1 MLSTPTEHGAATP
14 SSLQYEHFSGFCLL
28 SGWLSSN
35 ETICFVGTG
44 GLTAVI
50 PASVIQAGNITL
62 QPQQVQMQPQNLSTK
77 GTALSLSLS
86 YINISGSMISPAVHL
101 AYVISCRHH
110 SGTL

>member
-28 SGWLSSN
+28 SGWLSFN

-77 GTALSLSLS
+77 GTALSLYHILS
-86 YINISGSMISPAVHL
+86 YQAL
-101 AYVISCRHH
+101 
-110 SGTL
+110 

>member
-14 SSLQYEHFSGFCLL
+14 SSLQDEHFSGFCFL
-28 SGWLSSN
+28 SGWLSSS

-86 YINISGSMISPAVHL
+86 LYHTLIYISF
-101 AYVISCRHH
+101 CRYD
-110 SGTL
+110 SETL

>member
-1 MLSTPTEHGAATP
+1 MVPRLHPVCSMSTSQGFVFLSI
-14 SSLQYEHFSGFCLL
+14 
-28 SGWLSSN
+28 WLSSN

-77 GTALSLSLS
+77 GTSLSLS
-86 YINISGSMISPAVHL
+86 YINIYQAP
-101 AYVISCRHH
+101 
-110 SGTL
+110 